1 MSPTATAYALRSPGY
16 NLLLGGQWLDAGLDA
31 AGIGWCRDGYQAIQP
46 HVGKQRYLNYMNDD
60 DTGDAVLTSV
70 YGPNLSRLREIKK
83 KYDPDN
89 VFHVNV
95 NIPPA
100 N

>member
-1 MSPTATAYALRSPGY
+1 MPAT
-16 NLLLGGQWLDAGLDA
+16 
-31 AGIGWCRDGYQAIQP
+31 
-46 HVGKQRYLNYMNDD
+46 
-60 DTGDAVLTSV
+60 DAVLTSV

-95 NIPPA
+95 NIPPG